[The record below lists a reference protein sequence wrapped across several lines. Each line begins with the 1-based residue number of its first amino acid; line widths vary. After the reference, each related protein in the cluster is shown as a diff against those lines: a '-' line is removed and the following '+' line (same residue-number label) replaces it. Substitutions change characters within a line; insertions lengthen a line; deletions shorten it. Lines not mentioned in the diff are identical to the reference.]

1 MAMKKQTFKIA
12 VQGCATHGATPHL
25 GADTILAASA
35 IVEALQ
41 TIISR
46 NVDPLKTLSI
56 VVGTVH
62 SGTRFN
68 IVAGNAVIEGSVFAP
83 EDDLLS
89 WAESEIRRI
98 SGETAKAMKCTAT
111 AEFYEKVS
119 VKEDAQ

>member
-1 MAMKKQTFKIA
+1 MAMNKQTFKIA
-12 VQGCATHGATPHL
+12 VQGCETHGATPHL

-35 IVEALQ
+35 IVEVLQ

-46 NVDPLKTLSI
+46 NVDPLKALSI

-89 WAESEIRRI
+89 WAESEIRNCRKLNLKRLNI
-98 SGETAKAMKCTAT
+98 SWKNCRRLTFPYSALMG
-111 AEFYEKVS
+111 
-119 VKEDAQ
+119 

>member
-1 MAMKKQTFKIA
+1 MKKQTFKIA
-12 VQGCATHGATPHL
+12 VQGCETHGATPHL

-35 IVEALQ
+35 IVEVLQ

-46 NVDPLKTLSI
+46 NVDPLKALSI

-98 SGETAKAMKCTAT
+98 AGETAKAMKCTAT

>member
-1 MAMKKQTFKIA
+1 MAMNKQTFKIA
-12 VQGCATHGATPHL
+12 VQGCETHGATPHL

-46 NVDPLKTLSI
+46 NVDPLKSLSI

-98 SGETAKAMKCTAT
+98 ASETAKAMKCTVT
-111 AEFYEKVS
+111 AEFYEKIS